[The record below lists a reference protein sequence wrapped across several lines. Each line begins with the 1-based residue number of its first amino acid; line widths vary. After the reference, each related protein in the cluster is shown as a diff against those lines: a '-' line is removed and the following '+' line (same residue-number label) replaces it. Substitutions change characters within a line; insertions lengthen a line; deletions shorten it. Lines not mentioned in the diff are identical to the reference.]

1 MQGRNFIDPPV
12 TPRIYGAK
20 GGGKGGG
27 GGSSRVAQESPNTL
41 QSRATARLLDLLCA
55 GEIKGLTDGA
65 KSLFFDDTA
74 LQNSDGTY
82 NFQGVTWDFRNGTPD
97 QDYMPGFSEVESEI
111 GVNVQVKYGKPIT
124 RTITDQEL
132 DAVRVT
138 IRFPALYRQDTT
150 NGDMLPF
157 TVSIGIDVATDGG
170 PFQRMVTDTLNDKCT
185 SPYDRAYRIN
195 LPQGS
200 RWDLR
205 VVRLSADSTAA
216 AESNDTWWNSY
227 TRIIEAKMVYPDSAY
242 AGVAVDSQLFGSNV
256 PQRAYEIYGKIIQVP
271 SNYDPVARTYSGL
284 WDGTFKLAY
293 SNNPAWCLYDVLTD
307 PVNGLGRELTAE
319 RIDKW
324 GLYSIGQYCDEQVP
338 DGMGGMEPRFTFN
351 GVVNTQEDALN
362 AVAAM
367 AGAFRT
373 IVYFSAGMVYFSQDR
388 PTAYKRLLTPANV
401 VNGMFNYEGTGQKA
415 RHSVALVSW
424 LDPDDG
430 FNAAVETVEDAD
442 SILEFG
448 WRTTDE
454 VALGCISRGQAYR
467 HGAMLLDAEKQCTTT
482 CSFQTGLDCADIMPG
497 DVIAIAD
504 PSHAG
509 ARAGGRI
516 AAISELG
523 ATLDAPFPF
532 TDAQTYSLVVTLPD
546 NAMYEIPL
554 VNPGAETAVVE
565 FAQPAT
571 TLPQIGS
578 VFTVLAS
585 NLAPQLFRVMG
596 VEEAEGITFS
606 FSCLQYD
613 PTKYD
618 RVEKGISLP
627 QTPTTLLPTGPLPPP
642 HNLTYA
648 EYLYLKSGLSPMA
661 GLTLSWSYTDPRA
674 MGFEVE
680 YQAPNHS
687 GFMGKVIV
695 SSLSLDMDLQD
706 QGIYIFRVR
715 AVDGIG
721 RYSNWATLTVNAQ
734 ALWVPPSDVRNFLGQ
749 VQGDLLNL
757 TWDMVPD
764 LHLDHYEMRF
774 TADQDSPRWDTA
786 QIINNHIGKTTTS
799 LLVPLQTGTF
809 LIKAVSIKDVFSVNA
824 TALYNGIS
832 PELSLLN
839 VVEDLVQHPDWNG
852 EKDRTEERSS
862 TLYLARQDVGPESL
876 DVYAS
881 EDVYAEP
888 NIYRLVELGG
898 YYPVGYYY
906 FDPVLIDLSAIYD
919 TRIIPFL
926 KYDSTTLT
934 SDVYAVEDVYALSNV
949 YDTNSSSQFRVYL
962 EYSITQE
969 TPEAPSGLDPYTSAD
984 IYAEPDVYIYTPT
997 DWSDWVPFVEP
1008 LTLRARGYRFRL
1020 VLESLDGETS
1030 PAVFFCQVTLDMP
1043 DRIVSVDDF
1052 VVPADPAGYYFPF
1065 IPPFKNSPAISAPM
1079 IQDGAEGDRYRIT
1092 DKSRS
1097 GFRLFLFDVETE
1109 EPISRSVDWIAKGYG
1124 AELIAPG
1131 G

>member
-1 MQGRNFIDPPV
+1 MNMSPV
-12 TPRIYGAK
+12 IPHIYGAK

-27 GGSSRVAQESPNTL
+27 KGDARVAQESPNTL

-55 GEIKGLTDGA
+55 GEIKGPVDGS
-65 KSLFFDDTA
+65 KSLFLDDTP
-74 LQNSDGTY
+74 LQNADGTY
-82 NFQGVTWDFRNGTPD
+82 NFEGVTWDFRTGMPD
-97 QDYMPGFSEVESEI
+97 QDHMPGFSEIESEV

-124 RTITDQEL
+124 RSITDQEL

-138 IRFPALYRQDTT
+138 LRFPAMYHQDMS
-150 NGDMLPF
+150 NGDILP
-157 TVSIGIDVATDGG
+157 TSASVAIEISTDGG
-170 PFQRMVTDTLNDKCT
+170 PFQRVVTDDLSGKCT
-185 SPYDRAYRIN
+185 SPYERAYRID

-205 VVRLSADSTAA
+205 VVRLSADSTSSALA
-216 AESNDTWWNSY
+216 NDTWWQSY
-227 TRIIEAKMVYPDSAY
+227 TRIIDAKMVYPDSAY
-242 AGVAVDSQLFGSNV
+242 VGVAVDSQLFGSNV
-256 PQRAYEIYGKIIQVP
+256 PQRAYDIYGKIIQVP
-271 SNYDPVARTYSGL
+271 SNYDPATRAYSGL
-284 WDGTFKLAY
+284 WDGTFKRAY

-307 PVNGLGRELTAE
+307 PVNGLGQELTAE

-324 GLYSIGQYCDEQVP
+324 GLYSIGQYCDELVD
-338 DGMGGMEPRFTFN
+338 DGLGGKEPRFTFN
-351 GVVNTQEDALN
+351 GVINTQEDALN
-362 AVAAM
+362 AIAAM

-388 PTAYKRLLTPANV
+388 PTPYKRLLTPANV

-415 RHSVALVSW
+415 RHSVALISW
-424 LDPDDG
+424 LDPGDG
-430 FNAAVETVEDAD
+430 FKTAIETVEDPD
-442 SILEFG
+442 SILEYG

-454 VALGCISRGQAYR
+454 IALGCTSRGQAYR
-467 HGAMLLDAEKQCTTT
+467 HGAMLLDAEKNCTTT
-482 CSFQTGLDCADIMPG
+482 CSFATGLDCADIMPG

-509 ARAGGRI
+509 ARSGGRI

-532 TDAQTYSLVVTLPD
+532 TDDQTYSLVVTLPD

-554 VNPGAETAVVE
+554 VNPGMETAIVE
-565 FAQPAT
+565 FAQPAA
-571 TLPQIGS
+571 TLPRIGS

-596 VEEAEGITFS
+596 VEEGEGITFN

-613 PTKYD
+613 PTKHD

-642 HNLTYA
+642 YNLTYA

-661 GLTLSWSYTDPRA
+661 GLTISWSYTDPRA
-674 MGFEVE
+674 MGYEVE
-680 YQAPNHS
+680 YQRP
-687 GFMGKVIV
+687 GFTGFEGKVIV
-695 SSLSLDMDLQD
+695 SSLSLDMDIQE

-721 RYSNWATLTVNAQ
+721 RYSNWATLIVNAQ
-734 ALWVPPSDVRNFLGQ
+734 ALWVSPSDVRNFLGQ
-749 VQGDLLNL
+749 VQGDLLHL

-774 TADQDSPRWDTA
+774 TADQDNPRWDTA
-786 QIINNHIGKTTTS
+786 QTINNHIGKTTTS

-809 LIKAVSIKDVFSVNA
+809 MIKAVSIKGIPSVNA

-832 PELSLLN
+832 PDLSLLN
-839 VVEDLVQHPDWNG
+839 VVEDLIQHPAWAG
-852 EKDRTEERSS
+852 EKDRTDERGDI
-862 TLYLARQDVGPESL
+862 LYLARQNTGIEVL
-876 DVYAS
+876 DVYTS
-881 EDVYAEP
+881 EDVYAESD
-888 NIYRLVELGG
+888 IYRLIEPGE
-898 YYPVGYYY
+898 YYPIGYYY
-906 FDPVLIDLSAIYD
+906 FDPIFIDLSAIYD
-919 TRIIPFL
+919 TRLIPIL
-926 KYDSTTLT
+926 KYDSTTLS
-934 SDVYAVEDVYALSNV
+934 SDVYAVDDVYALPNV
-949 YDTNSSSQFRVYL
+949 YDTNSSTQYKIYL

-969 TPEAPSGLDPYTSAD
+969 TPEAPSGLDPYASAD
-984 IYAEPDVYIYTPT
+984 IYAEPDVYTYTPIS
-997 DWSDWVPFVEP
+997 WSAWVPFVEP
-1008 LTLRARGYRFRL
+1008 LTVRARGYRFRL

-1052 VVPADPAGYYFPF
+1052 VVLDDPAGHYFPF
-1065 IPPFKNSPAISAPM
+1065 TPPFKNSPAISAPM
-1079 IQDGAEGDRYRIT
+1079 IQDGTEGDRYRIT
-1092 DKSRS
+1092 EKSRS
-1097 GFRLFLFDVETE
+1097 GFRLFLYDVETQ